1 MAYGIGLGRFA
12 FAVVRRAVNFVGCL
26 ATQTVARVPEI
37 GRARLIRDIAQH
49 GADFAFVDFPKR
61 LAAELKIVTLL
72 IDRPTAVTINQN
84 ALLHF
89 GNQFLQRNAL
99 LRRFERD
106 IGHARKGH
114 AAPTVGVQAA
124 IRFLVADQWRQI
136 ARGLPIH
143 EDSIL
148 YQIPALGRHAL
159 IVIGHRSQTLWLRAV
174 GEEVAA
180 FGAE

>member
-1 MAYGIGLGRFA
+1 MTFDSISLSSMASLTLFRRGVEDVDFTEPCNRTPMAYGIGLGRFA
-12 FAVVRRAVNFVGCL
+12 LAVVRRAVNFVGCL

-49 GADFAFVDFPKR
+49 GADFAFLDFPKR

-89 GNQFLQRNAL
+89 GNQFLQRNAF

-106 IGHARKGH
+106 IGHARKWH
-114 AAPTVGVQAA
+114 TAPTVRVQAA
-124 IRFLVADQWRQI
+124 IRLFVADQGGQ
-136 ARGLPIH
+136 
-143 EDSIL
+143 
-148 YQIPALGRHAL
+148 
-159 IVIGHRSQTLWLRAV
+159 
-174 GEEVAA
+174 
-180 FGAE
+180 